1 MAATACPRDSW
12 KHTSRRTA
20 VTGTDRAPSFDE
32 VHYMR
37 DKERGVVWEE
47 TIILLPHKVLGL
59 VRSVCMSVVTVARM
73 GGVATIRLDVGTRC
87 AKQSRAAEHRR
98 FSCWCISPIASY

>member
-1 MAATACPRDSW
+1 
-12 KHTSRRTA
+12 
-20 VTGTDRAPSFDE
+20 
-32 VHYMR
+32 MR

-59 VRSVCMSVVTVARM
+59 VRSVCMSVVTAARM

-87 AKQSRAAEHRR
+87 AKQSRTAEHRR